1 MGPKCRRKGP
11 WERQEEMIGTHKG
24 KGERKTE
31 GDIATRQDCLEPP
44 ELEEA
49 REDSPL
55 EPRGTANHLTSDFWP
70 PAL

>member
-1 MGPKCRRKGP
+1 
-11 WERQEEMIGTHKG
+11 MIGTHKG